1 MDFIWLIIG
10 KIRFFIWICLKIG
23 CPKIWWFKVI
33 SPIQYIY
40 IYSMSISR
48 VYTIFKHTWLIL
60 VGGWF
65 QPTPLKNDGL
75 RQMTA
80 WHDIPNCFWKVMI
93 QSSSKPP
100 SRSPSYSHCW
110 FIAYEN
116 HYKNHYGS
124 HMSILIVVNHMTGVW
139 CRKDFHRR
147 DPSSRMVSTPRCASS
162 RAMAVPTTPPPN
174 TQTCVLGQR
183 L

>member
-1 MDFIWLIIG
+1 
-10 KIRFFIWICLKIG
+10 
-23 CPKIWWFKVI
+23 
-33 SPIQYIY
+33 
-40 IYSMSISR
+40 MSISR
-48 VYTIFKHTWLIL
+48 VYPYDYAMVNIWLINNNT
-60 VGGWF
+60 GWWF
-65 QPTPLKNDGL
+65 QPTPLKN
-75 RQMTA
+75 MTSSNGSMTY
-80 WHDIPNCFWKVMI
+80 PNCFWKVMI

-116 HYKNHYGS
+116 HYKNHHYKNHYGN
-124 HMSILIVVNHMTGVW
+124 HMSILIVVKHMTGVW